1 MFEIILKFCAIVYCF
16 KLIEA
21 NSTLNISSAAESG
34 NNTLPGN
41 NTEYTLPSNSTAYN
55 SKFLIAG
62 GVPVPDNNPYLKYMV
77 SIRSRNPQRY
87 FGDNHFCAGAIIS
100 KTAVLTAAHCVM

>member
-1 MFEIILKFCAIVYCF
+1 MFEKIFNFCVILYGI

-21 NSTLNISSAAESG
+21 NSTLNVASAAVNG

-41 NTEYTLPSNSTAYN
+41 STEYK

-62 GVPVPDNNPYLKYMV
+62 GWPVAEKFPYLKYMV
-77 SIRSRNPQRY
+77 SIRSRNPQRF
-87 FGDNHFCAGAIIS
+87 FGDNHFCAGTIIS
-100 KTAVLTAAHCVM
+100 KTAVLTAAHCVME